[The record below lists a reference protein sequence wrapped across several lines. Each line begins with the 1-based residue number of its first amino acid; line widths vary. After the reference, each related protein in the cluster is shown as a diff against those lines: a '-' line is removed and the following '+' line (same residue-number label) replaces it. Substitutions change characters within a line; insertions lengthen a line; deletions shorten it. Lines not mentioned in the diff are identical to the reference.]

1 MDTNNQTVS
10 NTPTHISNRK
20 PVLIVALFIVL
31 LMIALGF
38 LFGQKMVGP
47 NNGQNIKKT
56 LTDEEKKIIKQELGV
71 SPRVLSD
78 EEKTEIKKSL
88 ASDNSKNPL
97 SDEEKRAI
105 KQELF
110 SR

>member
-31 LMIALGF
+31 LMVALGF
-38 LFGQKMVGP
+38 LFGQKIAGP

-56 LTDEEKKIIKQELGV
+56 LTDEEKRAIEQSFGT
-71 SPRVLSD
+71 PPPPLSN
-78 EEKTEIKKSL
+78 EEKRKIEEVFT
-88 ASDNSKNPL
+88 KNNPKNIL

-105 KQELF
+105 EEQF